1 MNFPYNKIFVAQKLA
16 EWENFKG
23 YLKSTTLYLKLW
35 TVSGVFLPL
44 ILISEPWPSNS
55 EQFPFLKRWNPFS
68 GSKVMSLLAPGTL
81 PNLTA
86 LPQLVLH
93 RRGLDTV
100 MIRLDTVR
108 VRMYAMKNYSLFPL
122 DLHCTVYWLYTVQ
135 SLWCT
140 RYPLLM
146 QLCVVQRIS
155 WKMCLGCGNMCVP
168 VLKKKREKPF

>member
-1 MNFPYNKIFVAQKLA
+1 M
-16 EWENFKG
+16 
-23 YLKSTTLYLKLW
+23 LW
-35 TVSGVFLPL
+35 LD
-44 ILISEPWPSNS
+44 WPSNS

-155 WKMCLGCGNMCVP
+155 WKMCLGCGNMCVT
-168 VLKKKREKPF
+168 VLKAPANVGEAFLTCLEVCLWKISYFQST